1 MRAVVF
7 HEFGG
12 PERLSFETV
21 PDLEPDPDEV
31 IVGLQAVGLNHFDLD
46 ILAGISGIEVPMPHI
61 PGLEGAGEIIET
73 GANVRGFAP
82 GERVAPT
89 FSLSKPN
96 CRIPHCPCG
105 VGLDNLCL
113 EGGILGVT
121 APGTYAESVKVN
133 QHNLVR
139 LPDGLHFEAAAAGQ
153 VTMGTAWQML
163 VEQIRI
169 RPGEIVLVNAAGGGI
184 GSAAIQIAKLAGA
197 TVIASAGSAFKLDR
211 ADAIGADFTIDY
223 SESDLYEAIMEFT
236 GGRGVDAVVE
246 SVGGEML
253 TASMRALAMGGRLA
267 TCGAHAGETTPIDII
282 DLFRR
287 QITMMGTHGASRHH
301 IEQVFDHIAGGR
313 LAPQIHQRFPL
324 AEADRAHAV
333 AASRNF
339 FGKILL
345 LPRGEGAHEPNH

>member
-1 MRAVVF
+1 MRAMVF

-12 PERLSFETV
+12 PDRLSFETV
-21 PDLEPDPDEV
+21 PDPEPGPDEV
-31 IVGLQAVGLNHFDLD
+31 IVELQAVGLNHFDLD
-46 ILAGISGIEVPMPHI
+46 ILSGISGIEVAMPHI
-61 PGLEGAGEIIET
+61 LGLEGAGEIIET
-73 GANVRGFAP
+73 GANVMDLAP
-82 GERVAPT
+82 GDRVAPT
-89 FSLSKPN
+89 FALSKPN

-121 APGTYAESVKVN
+121 APGTYAESLKVN

-139 LPDGLHFEAAAAGQ
+139 LPDGLDFEAAAATQ

-169 RPGEIVLVNAAGGGI
+169 RPGETVLVNAAGGGI

-197 TVIASAGSAFKLDR
+197 TVIASASAAVKLDR
-211 ADAIGADFTIDY
+211 AAAIGADFTVDY
-223 SESDLYEAIMEFT
+223 GESDLYEAVMELT

-253 TASMRALAMGGRLA
+253 TASVHALAMGGRLA
-267 TCGAHAGETTPIDII
+267 TCGAHAGATVPIDII

-287 QITMMGTHGASRHH
+287 QITIMGTHGASRRQ
-301 IEQVFDHIAGGR
+301 IEQIFERIADGR
-313 LAPQIHQRFPL
+313 LVPQIHQRFPL
-324 AEADRAHAV
+324 AEADRAHAL

-345 LPRGEGAHEPNH
+345 LPQEGPNHEPSH